1 MLSFQELCERYGTE
15 PSSLFLYLHLRSA
28 MKAYGVP
35 WGESIPMHPII
46 AWFDLSSSDH
56 FTSWMNRKALEA
68 TTKRLAIQCTC
79 VTFRV
84 CYVYIVLF
92 LALLSFGVP
101 FAPLLG
107 RCLLADSTANHH
119 SDVMMSANQLACQLY
134 LRTRVDCVCVR
145 LASVPCAPT
154 RSAVCVWNQ

>member
-1 MLSFQELCERYGTE
+1 MLIVQLAM
-15 PSSLFLYLHLRSA
+15 LRSA
-28 MKAYGVP
+28 
-35 WGESIPMHPII
+35 
-46 AWFDLSSSDH
+46 
-56 FTSWMNRKALEA
+56 
-68 TTKRLAIQCTC
+68 C
-79 VTFRV
+79 V
-84 CYVYIVLF
+84 VYIVLF

-154 RSAVCVWNQ
+154 R

>member
-1 MLSFQELCERYGTE
+1 M
-15 PSSLFLYLHLRSA
+15 LRSA
-28 MKAYGVP
+28 
-35 WGESIPMHPII
+35 
-46 AWFDLSSSDH
+46 
-56 FTSWMNRKALEA
+56 
-68 TTKRLAIQCTC
+68 C
-79 VTFRV
+79 V
-84 CYVYIVLF
+84 VYIVLF

-154 RSAVCVWNQ
+154 RSAVCVRNQ